1 MKYEIEV
8 DSNLLYLQNVLFDLS
23 NYKFDKDI
31 LALLN
36 QLQTLLTNK
45 MYSKYDFDSFIL
57 DKKIKITL
65 ITE

>member
-8 DSNLLYLQNVLFDLS
+8 DSNLFHLQNVLFDLS

-31 LALLN
+31 LVLLN
-36 QLQTLLTNK
+36 QLQTLVTNK
-45 MYSKYDFDSFIL
+45 MYSKYDFDSFVL

-65 ITE
+65 IIE